1 MRRLTKVLGNIKV
14 PPRETLH
21 SIGKIKG
28 IREYKSPIPVK
39 LYIQLGRLTK
49 VLGNIKVPTPVKLYI
64 QLGRSKSHP
73 RQTLHSI
80 AKINKEG
87 SDDDCDDDDDDD
99 VERTRT
105 GPYAVRSDLEQQV
118 NYNAKISIFY
128 HVFSYEEG
136 GPGGCKTRCL
146 TVTL

>member
-1 MRRLTKVLGNIKV
+1 LGRLTKVLGNIKV

-39 LYIQLGRLTK
+39 LYIQLGR
-49 VLGNIKVPTPVKLYI
+49 
-64 QLGRSKSHP
+64 SKSHP

-99 VERTRT
+99 DVERTRT
-105 GPYAVRSDLEQQV
+105 GPYAARSDLEQQV